1 MLTRPH
7 LSQLTRLGTTSV
19 LVVALVLTGCGS
31 STATKTSQTSAV
43 PSAVTTGSAPS
54 TTSTPIAGLVVAPA
68 TPTEGSGGRFIVGD
82 GDHFFSAYVAAGKLE
97 IGTSTDGVTWQT
109 TSSVTSLSVVEA
121 LAADG
126 STLVVSGPGSDP
138 SNKLM
143 VLRSDDTGATWR
155 QSAVAMP
162 TAPTFRYASWEA
174 NVGRVAISHGIVLV
188 TGVLHLNVDWSSYTK
203 DTLGADHGSVHGM
216 GWDGMTITVTFVD
229 GFKISRNSADLGLT
243 PTDLDPVGAVW
254 RGEDGVWE
262 RISPLADPSLLGLPP
277 AIATG
282 PGGFGLV
289 AQAPPS
295 ATSPEVRYQ
304 LLRSVDGRSWSP
316 TPLPDGLAG
325 SGNVRLAGGANG
337 FLAVDES
344 TWFHSPD
351 GTVWTQVTGTQ
362 PGQIITLVS
371 APVGGGRGYAVPAL
385 GPGSGSVW
393 WSFDGKIWESA
404 GLPLNTQDVAVAV
417 SSSLILIEPRVPG
430 LMPAPHQAL
439 PSDPVAFAQ
448 AVASAF
454 YRSEVPT
461 NPNGSTFVWRPAVT
475 EPEASCIASGLIT
488 KLGEARVR
496 DLGIGSSVW
505 HLLGFALSHE
515 LAKGEAATIVGVFRS
530 CSRTWELLMI
540 LGVTQ
545 GTNFISQSSAECTRK
560 KLNDSTAQDIFIK
573 ELERTSVGLGHV
585 QPLQVALKKCLTDQ
599 ELQALDWN

>member
-7 LSQLTRLGTTSV
+7 LSQINRLGTTSV

-31 STATKTSQTSAV
+31 STATETSQTSAV
-43 PSAVTTGSAPS
+43 PSAVTTGGAPPA
-54 TTSTPIAGLVVAPA
+54 TTAPIAGLVVAPA
-68 TPTEGSGGRFIVGD
+68 SPIEGSGGRFIVGD
-82 GDHFFSAYVAAGKLE
+82 GDRFFSAYVAAGKLE
-97 IGTSTDGVTWQT
+97 IGTTTDGVTWQT

-138 SNKLM
+138 GSKLM

-155 QSAVAMP
+155 QTAVAMP

-188 TGVLHLNVDWSSYTK
+188 TGVVHLNVDWGSYAK
-203 DTLGADHGSVHGM
+203 DTLGADHGSVHSI
-216 GWDGMTITVTFVD
+216 GWDSTAITVTFVD
-229 GFKISRNSADLGLT
+229 GFKLLRNSADLGLA
-243 PTDLDPVGAVW
+243 PTDLDPLGGVW
-254 RGEDGVWE
+254 RGEGNVWE
-262 RISPLADPSLLGLPP
+262 RVSPLADPSLLGLPP
-277 AIATG
+277 PIASG

-289 AQAPPS
+289 TQAPPS

-337 FLAVDES
+337 FLAVGES

-362 PGQIITLVS
+362 PGQIITPVS

-385 GPGSGSVW
+385 RPGSGSVW
-393 WSFDGKIWESA
+393 WSFDGKTWASA
-404 GLPLNTQDVAVAV
+404 VLPANTQDVAVAV
-417 SSSLILIEPRVPG
+417 SSTLILIEPRVPG
-430 LMPAPHQAL
+430 PIPAPDQPL
-439 PSDPVAFAQ
+439 PADPVAFAQ

-454 YRSEVPT
+454 YRSDVPT
-461 NPNGSTFVWRPAVT
+461 NPDGSIFVWRPAVT
-475 EPEASCIASGLIT
+475 APETSCIASGLIT

-530 CSRTWELLMI
+530 CSPTWELLMI

-545 GTNFISQSSAECTRK
+545 GANFISQSSAECTRK

-573 ELERTSVGLGHV
+573 ELERTATDLGHL
-585 QPLQVALKKCLTDQ
+585 QPLQAALKECLTDQ